1 VPNKRNSCFFP
12 ELTTLT
18 LAWPLAGVGTFHAG
32 GVTAL
37 AVYFQ
42 FHCRP
47 RLHCIF
53 QWVGRSRSQPAGCDL
68 DCGQDLFRL
77 SQALHERHI
86 SHLNLAIWSS
96 ADMSQMSLPAFEIL
110 PPSQPVT
117 GWVAISLR
125 SLRLGD
131 VFHASYPPDAF
142 SWLTRRQPVDKIGKT
157 IFLYYFPSDATAGT
171 ASAPSSESK
180 WIP

>member
-1 VPNKRNSCFFP
+1 LPVAVADFFGAC
-12 ELTTLT
+12 LAAWQVWGRST
-18 LAWPLAGVGTFHAG
+18 LAALLLWQCISSFSAAPDYIAYFNGLAG
-32 GVTAL
+32 
-37 AVYFQ
+37 
-42 FHCRP
+42 RDP
-47 RLHCIF
+47 
-53 QWVGRSRSQPAGCDL
+53 SRILVAGCDL

-142 SWLTRRQPVDKIGKT
+142 AWLTRRQPVDKIGKT

-171 ASAPSSESK
+171 ASAPSSKSK
-180 WIP
+180 RIP